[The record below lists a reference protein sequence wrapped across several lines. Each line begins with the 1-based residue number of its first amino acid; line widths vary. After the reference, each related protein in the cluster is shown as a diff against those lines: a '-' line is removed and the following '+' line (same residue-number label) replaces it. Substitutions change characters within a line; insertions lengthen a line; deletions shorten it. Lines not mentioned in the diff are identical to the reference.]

1 MFDLLSH
8 ISGCYPRDKLHLL
21 TRQFREKPDTPPES
35 FSKITY
41 LGIISPSRS
50 KALTGMGHMT
60 APSPKEVTRLLVDWG
75 NGDQAALDEL
85 IPLVYD
91 ELRRLAGRYMRRES
105 QGHTLQT
112 SALVNEAYLRLV
124 DQKSV
129 QWQNRAHFFGVAA
142 QLMRRILVDH
152 ARSRLRAKR
161 GGRAQVVS
169 LAEQAVMSKEV
180 AEVIALDEALNNL
193 AVLDPRKSQIVE
205 MKFFGGLTT
214 EEVAEVL
221 KVTSRTVEREW
232 RKAKAWLNRAISK
245 GETNEA

>member
-1 MFDLLSH
+1 MAS
-8 ISGCYPRDKLHLL
+8 
-21 TRQFREKPDTPPES
+21 
-35 FSKITY
+35 
-41 LGIISPSRS
+41 
-50 KALTGMGHMT
+50 
-60 APSPKEVTRLLVDWG
+60 PSPKEVTRLLVDWG

-91 ELRRLAGRYMRRES
+91 ELRRMAGRYMRRES
-105 QGHTLQT
+105 KGHTLQT
-112 SALVNEAYLRLV
+112 SALINEAYLRLV
-124 DQKSV
+124 DQKNV

-152 ARSRLRAKR
+152 ARSRSRAKR
-161 GGRAQVVS
+161 GGGAQMVT
-169 LAEQAVMSKEV
+169 LAEQAVISKEV
-180 AEVIALDEALNNL
+180 ADVIALDDALKDL
-193 AVLDPRKSQIVE
+193 AEMDPRKSQIVE

-245 GETNEA
+245 GELNGA

>member
-1 MFDLLSH
+1 MVV
-8 ISGCYPRDKLHLL
+8 
-21 TRQFREKPDTPPES
+21 
-35 FSKITY
+35 
-41 LGIISPSRS
+41 
-50 KALTGMGHMT
+50 
-60 APSPKEVTRLLVDWG
+60 PSPNEVTRLLVDWG

-152 ARSRLRAKR
+152 ARGRLRAKR
-161 GGRAQVVS
+161 GGGAQMVS
-169 LAEQAVMSKEV
+169 FAEQAVRSEEV
-180 AEVIALDEALNNL
+180 EEVIALDEALNNL
-193 AVLDPRKSQIVE
+193 AEMDPRKSQIVE
-205 MKFFGGLTT
+205 MKFFGGLTN

-232 RKAKAWLNRAISK
+232 RNAKAWLHRR
-245 GETNEA
+245 

>member
-1 MFDLLSH
+1 MVV
-8 ISGCYPRDKLHLL
+8 
-21 TRQFREKPDTPPES
+21 
-35 FSKITY
+35 
-41 LGIISPSRS
+41 
-50 KALTGMGHMT
+50 
-60 APSPKEVTRLLVDWG
+60 PSPKEVTRLLVDWG

-112 SALVNEAYLRLV
+112 SALVNEAYLRLI

-152 ARSRLRAKR
+152 ARSRSRVKR
-161 GGRAQVVS
+161 GGGAQMVS
-169 LAEQAVMSKEV
+169 LAGQAVVSKEA
-180 AEVIALDEALNNL
+180 AEVIALDDALKNL
-193 AVLDPRKSQIVE
+193 AEMDPRKSQIVE
-205 MKFFGGLTT
+205 MKFFGGLTN

-221 KVTSRTVEREW
+221 NVTSRTIEREW
-232 RKAKAWLNRAISK
+232 RKARAWLNRAISK
-245 GETNEA
+245 GATNEA

>member
-1 MFDLLSH
+1 
-8 ISGCYPRDKLHLL
+8 
-21 TRQFREKPDTPPES
+21 
-35 FSKITY
+35 
-41 LGIISPSRS
+41 
-50 KALTGMGHMT
+50 MGYMA

-105 QGHTLQT
+105 EGHTLQT

-124 DQKSV
+124 DQQNVK
-129 QWQNRAHFFGVAA
+129 WQNRAHFFGVAA

-152 ARSRLRAKR
+152 ARSRSRAKR
-161 GGRAQVVS
+161 GGGVQMVP
-169 LAEQAVMSKEV
+169 LAEQAVISQEL
-180 AEVIALDEALNNL
+180 ADVIALDDALKNL
-193 AVLDPRKSQIVE
+193 AEMDPRKSQIVE

-221 KVTSRTVEREW
+221 NVTSRTVEREW

-245 GETNEA
+245 GEPNEA

>member
-1 MFDLLSH
+1 
-8 ISGCYPRDKLHLL
+8 
-21 TRQFREKPDTPPES
+21 
-35 FSKITY
+35 
-41 LGIISPSRS
+41 
-50 KALTGMGHMT
+50 MGYM
-60 APSPKEVTRLLVDWG
+60 ASPSPKDVTRLLVDWG

-91 ELRRLAGRYMRRES
+91 ELRRMAGRYMRRES
-105 QGHTLQT
+105 KGHTLQT

-142 QLMRRILVDH
+142 HLMRRILVDH
-152 ARSRLRAKR
+152 ARSRSRAKR
-161 GGRAQVVS
+161 GGGAQMVS
-169 LAEQAVMSKEV
+169 LAEQAVTSKEV
-180 AEVIALDEALNNL
+180 ADVIALDDALKNL
-193 AVLDPRKSQIVE
+193 AEMDPRKSQIVE

-245 GETNEA
+245 GEPNEA